1 MAGIELDKIKVQSIP
16 SEKSKSEASSLTSL
30 FSKDIS
36 LFGNILSDK
45 KKEKFYSE
53 LHVLISS
60 GIDIKTVL
68 EIIEEEQEKKSD
80 KELFGKIRERV
91 VGGMSLSH
99 AMEKEGLFSS
109 YEVFSLRI
117 GEESGRMSE
126 VLHEQTIYF
135 SKKIKQKRQLVQALS
150 YPAVVLTVAFGVMF
164 FMLRFIVPMFRDVF
178 KQFGADLPYI
188 TKVVI
193 RASYFVTHY
202 GFYAFL
208 TIMLCII
215 FLYSQR
221 KTEWLRKSSASFFL
235 KIPFM
240 GNMLRKIYLA
250 RFCQAMNLLL
260 SSRTQLINAIELV
273 ENMVGFYP
281 IEKSMKQ
288 IKNDV
293 EKGQSLYKSLSA
305 FNIYPRHLISLIKVA
320 EEVNQLDVMFGRLAK
335 QYSDEVEHE
344 TGLINSVIE
353 PVLMIFLGLFV
364 GIILLSI
371 YLPMFK
377 MGMAI
382 H

>member
-1 MAGIELDKIKVQSIP
+1 MAGIELDKIKVQPIA
-16 SEKSKSEASSLTSL
+16 SEKSQSGSSSLMSI
-30 FSKDIS
+30 FSKDIR
-36 LFGNILSDK
+36 LFGNKLSDK

-68 EIIEEEQEKKSD
+68 EIIEEQQEKKSE
-80 KELFGKIRERV
+80 KELFGRIRERV

-99 AMEKEGLFSS
+99 ALEKEGMFSP

-135 SKKIKQKRQLVQALS
+135 SKKIKQKRQLVQAFS

-164 FMLRFIVPMFRDVF
+164 FMLRFIVPMFQDIF

-193 RASYFVTHY
+193 KASHFVTNY

-208 TIMLCII
+208 GIIICII
-215 FLYSQR
+215 FIYTR
-221 KTEWLRKSSASFFL
+221 RKSEGFRKFSASFLL

-240 GNMLRKIYLA
+240 GNMLKKIYLA

-260 SSRTQLINAIELV
+260 SARTRLINAIELV

-281 IEKSMKQ
+281 IEKSLKQ
-288 IKNDV
+288 IKSDV
-293 EKGQSLYKSLSA
+293 ERGQSLHKSLSG
-305 FNIYPRHLISLIKVA
+305 FKIYPKHLISLIKVA

-344 TGLINSVIE
+344 TGLINSVLE
-353 PVLMIFLGLFV
+353 PILMVFLGLFV

-371 YLPMFK
+371 YLPMFQ